1 MPMVGNKK
9 YAYTA
14 KGMAE
19 AKKAA
24 KKTGKKMMTKKSY
37 GKKK

>member
-14 KGMAE
+14 KGMKEAE
-19 AKKAA
+19 KAA
-24 KKTGKKMMTKKSY
+24 KKTGKKMTTKSY

>member
-14 KGMAE
+14 KGIKA
-19 AKKAA
+19 AKEAA
-24 KKTGKKMMTKKSY
+24 KKTGKKMTTKSY